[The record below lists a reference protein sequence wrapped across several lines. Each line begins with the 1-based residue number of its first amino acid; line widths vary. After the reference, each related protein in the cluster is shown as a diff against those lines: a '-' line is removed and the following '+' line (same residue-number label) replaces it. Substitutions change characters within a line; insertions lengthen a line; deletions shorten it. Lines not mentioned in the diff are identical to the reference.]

1 MLEKVREGVD
11 RREAILSACRVRA
24 RPIIMTSVAMTA
36 GMLPIALG
44 IGLDTAFREPM
55 AIVVIGGLVSSTA
68 LSLLFMPVIFSDTR
82 GLEERV
88 MARMRRRAERD
99 GHHEPL
105 PEQA

>member
-1 MLEKVREGVD
+1 M
-11 RREAILSACRVRA
+11 RA
-24 RPIIMTSVAMTA
+24 RPIVITSVAMTA
-36 GMLPIALG
+36 GMQSTAMG
-44 IGLDTAFREPM
+44 IGLDTTFREPM

-68 LSLLFMPVIFSDTR
+68 LSLLFVPVIFSDTR
-82 GLEERV
+82 GLEDRV

>member
-1 MLEKVREGVD
+1 MRE
-11 RREAILSACRVRA
+11 

-36 GMLPIALG
+36 GVLPGALG
-44 IGLDTAFREPM
+44 IGLDTTFREPM
-55 AIVVIGGLVSSTA
+55 AIVVISGLVSSTV

>member
-1 MLEKVREGVD
+1 MRE
-11 RREAILSACRVRA
+11 

-68 LSLLFMPVIFSDTR
+68 LSLLFMPVIFSYTR

-88 MARMRRRAERD
+88 MARMRRRAERH
-99 GHHEPL
+99 GHHDDPL